1 MESRVLDVGLKL
13 VKRNRF
19 INGMEVVLPSLSEE
33 GIGFDEPEAL
43 LLVSGSTLASGSSEF
58 RK

>member
-1 MESRVLDVGLKL
+1 MESRVLDVGLNL

-43 LLVSGSTLASGSSEF
+43 LLVSGSTLASGSSA
-58 RK
+58 